1 MPFSVKFFKGSLAGR
16 RFEVGP
22 GGLSVGRSHKCDVR
36 PAESDVSGRH
46 VSLAE
51 AGKAVAL
58 TVESRH
64 RTRIDGVPAK
74 PGATVALVPGVVV
87 ELGSVLAFRVDAPSS
102 GDDTDT
108 SGMSGPGF
116 STQHSA
122 GSAATLTGA
131 TFPGETDTSV
141 PAPFADETR
150 TEAPTVGPDSTADAP
165 TGGGETAILSGV
177 PVAGAAAD
185 VTMTAGPDTAAGG
198 TAGSETVDGETQ
210 VMQTQIASREEL
222 DRIKEAFRKKKAR
235 KSASR
240 FVVLALAAG
249 SAVGLSLWM
258 SMREPERFLEK
269 PDCTGSWRKLVPDL
283 VPEEAGAA
291 ATGDIPGFV
300 AMEYPSSGSRAEIRE
315 FSENGTD
322 FRSFEVTTSI
332 GTKRDVELVLAADV
346 FRDPAALNE
355 PRADTFRRY
364 LENSP
369 EMHAALDNKVPLP
382 DEDFFGGALLGHA
395 GLRRGIPCSRI
406 GYWLSRGDKAV
417 YGVVSFFRFGEVCC
431 AFRREVPATEQFR
444 AEWLL
449 KNTRTWLFAEGSFGA
464 AQWEGAAGA
473 GCADPKIAL
482 ERCQAAFDL
491 DTPSEWPALEEG
503 LRNVLVETA
512 STDGSAG
519 GLHERAQ
526 ALLEDVRGRKA
537 LHWKNLVAARVPV
550 AASGLLRDEETAK
563 ALDASARESYPSPDE
578 EWFFLARR
586 ERWWE

>member
-1 MPFSVKFFKGSLAGR
+1 MPLSVVFFRGSLSGR
-16 RFEVGP
+16 RFDVGP

-46 VSLAE
+46 VTLAE
-51 AGKAVAL
+51 AGAAVAM
-58 TVESRH
+58 TVESLH

-74 PGATVALVPGVVV
+74 SGATVALVPGVVV

-108 SGMSGPGF
+108 SGTGVADLS
-116 STQHSA
+116 SVHSA
-122 GSAATLTGA
+122 GSAATLTVSTASGDAETAAGFGDDTGTADPPSGTGGFA
-131 TFPGETDTSV
+131 TDVPTD
-141 PAPFADETR
+141 
-150 TEAPTVGPDSTADAP
+150 APTGAAADAP
-165 TGGGETAILSGV
+165 TGGETAILGQAPDPSG
-177 PVAGAAAD
+177 
-185 VTMTAGPDTAAGG
+185 AAGG
-198 TAGSETVDGETQ
+198 AVATGAGAEEDGTQ
-210 VMQTQIASREEL
+210 IMQTQIASREEL

-240 FVVLALAAG
+240 FVVLAVAAG
-249 SAVGLSLWM
+249 AALVLSLWM
-258 SMREPERFLEK
+258 SRREQELSLEK
-269 PDCTGSWRKLVPDL
+269 PDCTGSWKRLVPDL
-283 VPEEAGAA
+283 VPGETG
-291 ATGDIPGFV
+291 TGDIPGFV
-300 AMEYPSSGSRAEIRE
+300 AMEFPATGSREEVRE
-315 FSENGTD
+315 FSGNGVD
-322 FRSFEVTTSI
+322 FRSFEVQTSI

-355 PRADTFRRY
+355 PRAATFRRY
-364 LENSP
+364 LENSA
-369 EMHAALDNKVPLP
+369 EMHAALDNKVPFP
-382 DEDFFGGALLGHA
+382 DEDFVGGSLAGHA
-395 GLRRGIPCSRI
+395 GLRRGVPCSRM
-406 GYWLSRGDKAV
+406 GYWLARGEKSV

-449 KNTRTWLFAEGSFGA
+449 KNTRTWLFAEGEFGA

-512 STDGSAG
+512 STDGAGG
-519 GLHERAQ
+519 GLHERAL
-526 ALLEDVRGRKA
+526 ALLRDLRGRKA
-537 LHWKNLVAARVPV
+537 LHWKNLVASRVPLD
-550 AASGLLRDEETAK
+550 AASGLRADEEAAK
-563 ALDASARESYPSPDE
+563 ALDASVRESYPSPDE